1 MQRKT
6 LVILG
11 INPALRGL
19 GLVKY
24 ELRCT
29 GEAVPTL
36 PDVLAKLSFLTAT
49 PAIAGLV
56 ITASLIVVIRDWRFS
71 LAALLGQYVL
81 VGLLLTR
88 LIQPEVA
95 LTKVLIGALVCV
107 VLYLTAR
114 PVGVSGDGV
123 LSPRRP
129 EPFVPG
135 PCTCRPWSFGPVLRP
150 YRTKCPRTKGP
161 GQVPKD
167 QGPVEGSKEGPI
179 LEQEAAENGRS
190 PLRAIRGGASLAGFS
205 FRLLAALFVGLAVY
219 SLSKYYSLPK
229 VPSDIGF
236 ACYWLASLGLLV
248 LMLTEE
254 PLKAG
259 MGLLTVITGFELFY
273 AALEHSLSVAGFLG
287 IANFLIALAIA
298 YLTPSTALRRSLS
311 RAEPRGSGQGSGRRP
326 STGSGR
332 RPSTSSG
339 QGAASGS
346 ELTAGERGRC

>member
-1 MQRKT
+1 
-6 LVILG
+6 
-11 INPALRGL
+11 
-19 GLVKY
+19 
-24 ELRCT
+24 
-29 GEAVPTL
+29 
-36 PDVLAKLSFLTAT
+36 
-49 PAIAGLV
+49 LV

-129 EPFVPG
+129 E
-135 PCTCRPWSFGPVLRP
+135 
-150 YRTKCPRTKGP
+150 
-161 GQVPKD
+161 
-167 QGPVEGSKEGPI
+167 PVEGSKEGPI

-311 RAEPRGSGQGSGRRP
+311 RAEPRGSGQG
-326 STGSGR
+326 
-332 RPSTSSG
+332 
-339 QGAASGS
+339 AASGS